1 VKFHGVS
8 KESTMHVKSDDPRKG
23 KAMLQRSSHYGYEK
37 YNIGIALRSA
47 AERAE
52 VDVSLQ

>member
-1 VKFHGVS
+1 
-8 KESTMHVKSDDPRKG
+8 
-23 KAMLQRSSHYGYEK
+23 MLQRSSHYGYEK